1 MKRILLVFCLMFF
14 SGITHSQSPFA
25 IPYQAVA
32 RDVNGVLLQNQPV
45 SVLISIHDFSAFGP
59 VLYTEV
65 HAVTTNNLGLF
76 NINIGMAT
84 TSSGIFSAINWSAGA
99 KFLEVGL
106 DPNGGMSFTPMGVT
120 QFMSVPYALNA
131 GTADAYTGSIG
142 GEISGTLS
150 TLQINNNVVNGSKIA
165 MGADAPGDILYYNGI
180 DYVRL
185 PAGNSNQ
192 VLRGGVAPFW
202 SSLSGLLANHGFV
215 SATCTAPTT
224 SIAFINTPA
233 QLVISGSSQKTH
245 VTATVSLGASAVAAS
260 GLNLY
265 VGYKNLTTGGAVT
278 SVGGGTFG
286 LTCPVNTR
294 SHFTL
299 SAIITG
305 LSAGTYQ
312 FGMVGSSSSPANW
325 NNNEWGY
332 VTVMVF
338 E

>member
-1 MKRILLVFCLMFF
+1 MKRILLVFWLVFF
-14 SGITHSQSPFA
+14 SEIANSQAPFA

-32 RDVNGVLLQNQPV
+32 RDANGVLMQNQPV

-65 HAVTTNNLGLF
+65 HTVTTNNLGLF

-106 DPNGGMSFTPMGVT
+106 DPNGGMSFISMGVT

-131 GTADAYTGSIG
+131 RDADNYTGVIG

-165 MGADAPGDILYYNGI
+165 MGADAPGDILYYNGT

-185 PAGNSNQ
+185 PAGTSNQ

-202 SSLSGLLANHGFV
+202 SSLSGLLVNHGFL
-215 SATCTAPTT
+215 SAACTAPTT
-224 SIAFINTPA
+224 ATAFINTPVS
-233 QLVISGSSQKTH
+233 LVVSATQKVH
-245 VTATVSLGASAVAAS
+245 VTATVTLGASGTPATN
-260 GLNLY
+260 LNLY
-265 VGYKNLTTGGAVT
+265 IGYRNVTTAGPVT
-278 SVGGGTFG
+278 AVGGGTFG

-299 SAIITG
+299 SSMITS
-305 LSAGTYQ
+305 LPAGNYQ
-312 FGMVGSSSSPANW
+312 FGMVGSSPFPANW